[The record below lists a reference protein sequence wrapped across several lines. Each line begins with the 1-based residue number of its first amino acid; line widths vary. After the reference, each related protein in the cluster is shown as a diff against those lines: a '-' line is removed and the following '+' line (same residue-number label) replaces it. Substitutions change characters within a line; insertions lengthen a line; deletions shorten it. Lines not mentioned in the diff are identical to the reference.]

1 MTTTI
6 APAVQTSV
14 TPSPPGRISASL
26 ILGERGL
33 LKIRRAPEQMADAI
47 LLPVIFTLLFTYL
60 FGGAL
65 AGSTAT
71 YLQDLLPGTL
81 VMTVLLITVSAGTAL
96 NGDLTQGRLDRFRAL
111 PIWQSAL
118 IVGGLIGDACRYLV
132 ASGLVIGLGLLMG
145 FRPEGGATGVVAA
158 VALILVFAFSL
169 SWVWTTLGLL
179 ARSPQSLSVLSF
191 LIQFPLLFASNTFV
205 DPSTMPGWLKAFVDV
220 NPVSHLVTAER
231 ALMAGTAEVGDI
243 AGVVIAAALVL
254 AVFWPLTMWLYRRT
268 K

>member
-1 MTTTI
+1 
-6 APAVQTSV
+6 
-14 TPSPPGRISASL
+14 
-26 ILGERGL
+26 
-33 LKIRRAPEQMADAI
+33 
-47 LLPVIFTLLFTYL
+47 
-60 FGGAL
+60 
-65 AGSTAT
+65 
-71 YLQDLLPGTL
+71 
-81 VMTVLLITVSAGTAL
+81 
-96 NGDLTQGRLDRFRAL
+96 
-111 PIWQSAL
+111 
-118 IVGGLIGDACRYLV
+118 
-132 ASGLVIGLGLLMG
+132 MG